1 MLIHDVCGREGR
13 LWRIVQ
19 KDGHKTAEEA
29 RLFTASRSGRL
40 MPAPNKPLNP
50 AALKIRHR
58 RAKLARSGRGLA
70 AERYTH

>member
-1 MLIHDVCGREGR
+1 MLIYDVCGREGR
-13 LWRIVQ
+13 LWRIGQ
-19 KDGHKTAEEA
+19 KNGHKTANEA

-50 AALKIRHR
+50 AALQIRQR

-70 AERYTH
+70 AER

>member
-1 MLIHDVCGREGR
+1 MVGHLMLIYDVCGREGR

-19 KDGHKTAEEA
+19 KNGHKTANEA

-50 AALKIRHR
+50 AALKIRQR
-58 RAKLARSGRGLA
+58 RAKLPARA
-70 AERYTH
+70 AG